1 MGGPLED
8 FERELLALL
17 PRLRRFARSLTRD
30 EAEADD
36 LCQVAIERAL
46 KRRAQHRP
54 DARLDSWIFTI
65 ARNSWLDE
73 VRSRQ
78 RRSMHLTSSD
88 DLDDD
93 ASVATSMDPVTGMSL
108 HQAMNALPL
117 DQREAVALVWVEG
130 LSYREASDILE
141 IPVGTLTSRLARA
154 RQKLIMTLEA
164 L

>member
-1 MGGPLED
+1 
-8 FERELLALL
+8 
-17 PRLRRFARSLTRD
+17 
-30 EAEADD
+30 
-36 LCQVAIERAL
+36 
-46 KRRAQHRP
+46 
-54 DARLDSWIFTI
+54 
-65 ARNSWLDE
+65 
-73 VRSRQ
+73 
-78 RRSMHLTSSD
+78 MHLTSSD